1 LKGFSPSGT
10 AATEKAASKI
20 GMEKS
25 ETLPQPEPGGSKPIG
40 AVPFEVV
47 RQAEFVFEP
56 FVGSL
61 IQLPEIRMQRA
72 QSSEFFLAQSPTQRE
87 SADPVGEEALVWER
101 PQQHGQSPA
110 ASKAEEPR
118 NAVQA
123 DNRKAKS
130 KKPAK
135 DQEGPRFYQPPTVR
149 FFDPMAAAGEDDGA
163 AEEGELTGPRAST
176 QLSPELKA
184 AILRIDEQRRQA
196 QQGVKQEKPS
206 GKKKRGFLTAKPA
219 ARADVHD
226 IPIEI
231 VKPRD
236 VVLTERAARWEEIA
250 APPPKPATPEVSTQ
264 SSVPAEPLVEVPV
277 AEVVPPLEMAP
288 MAVADVEQIASI
300 DTVVAP
306 SSELPSEGTIATY
319 EEAALLDATPT
330 EEEISIDTTAPLADA
345 EQPAEIIPVF
355 AQESAV
361 PEEIVASAD
370 LVAREEPTEPEIV
383 LLHEA
388 ALEQEAISA
397 DSPGPLTV
405 QPTPDML
412 PAIEQEAVAAEE
424 MSVSH
429 EFSSQ
434 GETPTEPEIVPLHEA
449 ALSQEAILTD
459 APNAPPMQA
468 VPIEMLPAIEQESIA
483 AEEMSVSPEFASQSD
498 SLFEPEAAPPPK
510 AAFAQDAIPIDASTS
525 VPLSDWAEE
534 TILAEQE
541 GSITDEIIS
550 TLQFALTDD
559 DLREPELAE
568 TPEAVSLSTS
578 ASAEPPIIASTIE
591 MEKTG
596 AQAAV
601 PDQTAAA
608 PPVIMADASPTWPMT
623 AEPEETGSTERFRE
637 ITANIARANRAE
649 ITIEP
654 AQPATPRIPIE
665 KPTAEEQEP
674 RKKKGKLPL
683 ATRLQRWIGGA
694 SLDGNRR
701 RADRVAM
708 PGLVAFYWSGGSPR
722 PHEIVNISKTGFYL
736 KTREFWSLE
745 TLVRMTLQRPPT
757 EMKPKAESISVLARV
772 VRIDEDGVGH
782 EFVTTEALKHAHSM
796 DVMPS
801 QGTDTRALD
810 KFLKI
815 Q

>member
-1 LKGFSPSGT
+1 
-10 AATEKAASKI
+10 
-20 GMEKS
+20 MEKS

-300 DTVVAP
+300 DSVVAP

-319 EEAALLDATPT
+319 EEGALLDAAPT

-361 PEEIVASAD
+361 PEEIVVSAD
-370 LVAREEPTEPEIV
+370 LAAAREEPTEPEIV

-397 DSPGPLTV
+397 DSAGPLTV

-468 VPIEMLPAIEQESIA
+468 VPIEMLPAIEQEAIA

-525 VPLSDWAEE
+525 VPVSDWAEE

-578 ASAEPPIIASTIE
+578 TSASTEPPIIASTIE
-591 MEKTG
+591 TEKTG

-601 PDQTAAA
+601 PDQTAAV
-608 PPVIMADASPTWPMT
+608 PPAFTADASPAWPMT
-623 AEPEETGSTERFRE
+623 AEPEETGSTARFRE
-637 ITANIARANRAE
+637 ITANISRANRAE
-649 ITIEP
+649 IEIEP
-654 AQPATPRIPIE
+654 VKPATPQIPIE
-665 KPTAEEQEP
+665 KPSEGEAEP

-683 ATRLQRWIGGA
+683 ASRLQRWIGGA